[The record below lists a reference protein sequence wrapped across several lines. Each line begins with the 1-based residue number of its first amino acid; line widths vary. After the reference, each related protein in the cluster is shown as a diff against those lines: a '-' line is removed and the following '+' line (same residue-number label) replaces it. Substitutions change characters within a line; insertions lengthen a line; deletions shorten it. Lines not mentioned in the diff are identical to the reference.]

1 MITEFSGPVWR
12 ILFRHQSGDPLSPAR
27 APEGRFHHSG
37 QFALY
42 ASLSA
47 EGAGIAIQRYIST
60 SDQPRVIQRLR
71 VSKAQMLDLRG
82 QQAASIIWQGL
93 VNTGSPSPTWQFSD
107 EARASGTD
115 GLLYSSRSRPELS
128 HLVLFNARPALIQPK
143 GAPCD
148 WFPENSAPL
157 S

>member
-12 ILFRHQSGDPLSPAR
+12 ILFRTQSGDPFSPAR

-47 EGAGIAIQRYIST
+47 EGAGIAIRRYVSQN
-60 SDQPRVIQRLR
+60 DPPRVIQQLQ
-71 VSKAQMLDLRG
+71 VSKARVLDLRG
-82 QQAASIIWQGL
+82 QTSASIVWQDL
-93 VNTGSPSPTWQFSD
+93 RATGVRSPTWRYSD
-107 EARASGTD
+107 KARESGAD
-115 GLLYSSRSRPELS
+115 GLLYSSRSRPDLS
-128 HLVLFNARPALIQPK
+128 HLVLFNAEHPTLQTA

-148 WFPENSAPL
+148 WFPER
-157 S
+157 